1 MSVNPTRA
9 DRRRSDPAAA
19 ELSGAIA
26 LAFAPM
32 HKRAFGIA
40 VGTAV
45 GLFVFL
51 LTAFHLLVKPDP
63 ALNLWLLRQYF
74 FGYQVTWKGAFVGG
88 FWGFF
93 SGFVAGWFVAFSR
106 NLVIAVSVFVG
117 RTRAELRATR
127 DFLDHI

>member
-1 MSVNPTRA
+1 MSVEQPQPG
-9 DRRRSDPAAA
+9 RRSSDPGVTP
-19 ELSGAIA
+19 LPDAIA

-40 VGTAV
+40 VGTAS

-51 LTAFHLLVKPDP
+51 ITVFHLLVEPEP
-63 ALNLWLLRQYF
+63 GLNLWLLRQYF
-74 FGYQVTWKGAFVGG
+74 YGYQVTWRGAFIGA

-93 SGFVAGWFVAFSR
+93 SGFIAGWFVAFSR
-106 NLVIAVSVFVG
+106 NLVIAVSLFLS

>member
-1 MSVNPTRA
+1 MTPDHPHPEGRP
-9 DRRRSDPAAA
+9 SDPAAPA
-19 ELSGAIA
+19 LPDALA

-40 VGTAV
+40 VGTAT
-45 GLFVFL
+45 GLFFFL
-51 LTAFHLLVKPDP
+51 LTGFHMIVQPEP

-74 FGYQVTWKGAFVGG
+74 YGYQVTWTGAFIAA

-93 SGFVAGWFVAFSR
+93 AGFVAGWFVAFCR
-106 NLVIAVSVFVG
+106 NLVIAVSLFVS

>member
-1 MSVNPTRA
+1 MSAAQRPA
-9 DRRRSDPAAA
+9 DRRPSDPAVEPGQDA
-19 ELSGAIA
+19 LT

-40 VGTAV
+40 VGTAS

-51 LTAFHLLVKPDP
+51 ITAFDLIVGSAPG
-63 ALNLWLLRQYF
+63 LNLWLLRQYF
-74 FGYQVTWKGAFVGG
+74 YGYQVTWTGAFVGA

-93 SGFVAGWFVAFSR
+93 AGFVAGWFVAFCR
-106 NLVIAVSVFVG
+106 NLVIAVSLFVG